1 MGKKIEQKA
10 DMAYPRANDDAPVS
24 AYAER
29 GAYIKGYEEALIDM
43 RNHLNIAAVAGKN
56 SWCWICISGLIEGL
70 KIDIWKPMKR

>member
-10 DMAYPRANDDAPVS
+10 DMAYPRANDDDAPVS

-43 RNHLNIAAVAGKN
+43 RNHLNIAAIAGK
-56 SWCWICISGLIEGL
+56 SFIVLDMYKWIDRRL
-70 KIDIWKPMKR
+70 KD

>member
-10 DMAYPRANDDAPVS
+10 DMASPRANDDAPVS

-43 RNHLNIAAVAGKN
+43 RNHLNIAAVAGKRFMVLDMYK
-56 SWCWICISGLIEGL
+56 WIDRRL
-70 KIDIWKPMKR
+70 KD